1 MKTIILD
8 IYLMYGMR
16 KPFIDVIVV
25 KRNQRR
31 NRDAE
36 MVFMT

>member
-16 KPFIDVIVV
+16 KPFIDVIV

>member
-8 IYLMYGMR
+8 IDLIYGMR
-16 KPFIDVIVV
+16 KPFIDVIV

-36 MVFMT
+36 MVITT